1 VIVLANNYCFDNELL
16 ADAIALPSG
25 AFIEVDD
32 LTFQLNGM
40 GRKVAQT
47 MRVTIEGRALSMA
60 YIDGEAY
67 DLVLARDRPE
77 VLAAMRTFGDA
88 MQTSIAA

>member
-1 VIVLANNYCFDNELL
+1 
-16 ADAIALPSG
+16 
-25 AFIEVDD
+25 
-32 LTFQLNGM
+32 
-40 GRKVAQT
+40 
-47 MRVTIEGRALSMA
+47 MA